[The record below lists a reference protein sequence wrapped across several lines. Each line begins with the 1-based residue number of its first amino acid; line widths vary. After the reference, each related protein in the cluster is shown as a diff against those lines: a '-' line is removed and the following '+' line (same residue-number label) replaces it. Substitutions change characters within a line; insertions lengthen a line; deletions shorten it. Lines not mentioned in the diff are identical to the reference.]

1 MNHIEFVEMHVKAE
15 LIKQGFTE
23 AVAQGGGTPG
33 QRHVPAHVTSK
44 QKGENF

>member
-23 AVAQGGGTPG
+23 AVAQGGHT
-33 QRHVPAHVTSK
+33 RPATCT
-44 QKGENF
+44 GE